1 MTLHAPVHPQG
12 SRVTVCRGRFPLDP
26 RLQGRTGTVV
36 ELSDYRPGRYGV
48 VLDGEEQVRDFHES
62 ELEPAG
68 PA

>member
-1 MTLHAPVHPQG
+1 
-12 SRVTVCRGRFPLDP
+12 
-26 RLQGRTGTVV
+26 VV